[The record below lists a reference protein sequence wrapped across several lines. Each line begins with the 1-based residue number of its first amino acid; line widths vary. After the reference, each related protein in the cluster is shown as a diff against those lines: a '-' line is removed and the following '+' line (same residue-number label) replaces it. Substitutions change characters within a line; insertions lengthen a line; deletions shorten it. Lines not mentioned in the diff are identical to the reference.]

1 MNAERVVPDTGP
13 PGQALRSTSAWL
25 SQPRGRPAH
34 HGGIRGPQT
43 TALHNSLWPETL
55 TPALHVPA
63 GPARLQKLPLG
74 ILAGGVVT
82 QLQRAG
88 EPKAQPRWGLTQA
101 QEAFTG
107 ESRSRPPT
115 APTPSSLRPIP
126 LKHNL
131 DRIQEA
137 SLKVV
142 FPTPK
147 LSHANFLFFFYWH
160 DAIPLPTT
168 QISEVLSHQAKAGTV
183 GGAPQQGSKV
193 WGARGFL
200 PGALGSRPCTT
211 DVGVRAPG
219 DPHS

>member
-1 MNAERVVPDTGP
+1 MSVASSVTWNN
-13 PGQALRSTSAWL
+13 S
-25 SQPRGRPAH
+25 RPAPQ
-34 HGGIRGPQT
+34 RGEDHVGEGRHRAYSRTRHPVSGQSAL
-43 TALHNSLWPETL
+43 TAAI
-55 TPALHVPA
+55 TPHPST
-63 GPARLQKLPLG
+63 R
-74 ILAGGVVT
+74 
-82 QLQRAG
+82 
-88 EPKAQPRWGLTQA
+88 RWA
-101 QEAFTG
+101 
-107 ESRSRPPT
+107 
-115 APTPSSLRPIP
+115 APTPSSLRPVP

-131 DRIQEA
+131 DRIQAA

-147 LSHANFLFFFYWH
+147 LSNANFLFFFYWH

-211 DVGVRAPG
+211 DIVVRAPA